1 MKCAIITIT
10 NGSNYGNRLQNYA
23 VQRVLEKRN
32 ITVETLINLGNNEDN
47 YKTKIKSIVKN
58 VLKTTLL
65 YKKYNNEIKRLNAF
79 KKFNKYNIRFSK
91 NSISNTKISTKI
103 LKQYDCFI
111 CGSDQIWNPNYKENA
126 KVNFLGF
133 VENRKKIAY
142 APSFGVSNIPD
153 NRKEEIKN
161 WLNKIDYLSVR
172 ENEGKKIIEELTN
185 RKDVEILL
193 DPTMMLT
200 SEEWDKIS
208 KKPNQLKND
217 KYILNY
223 FLGELSEERRKQIDI
238 VAKENNCEIINIL
251 DKNSPFYQTDPSE
264 FLYLEKNAFLIC
276 TDSFHSCVFA
286 IIYNRPFV
294 VFDREDNTVSMNSRI
309 ETLLNKF
316 MLQDR
321 KYNGKLTEEQLKH
334 NYENA
339 YKILEKEKQKAYNF
353 LNTAL
358 DIKENEIERK

>member
-1 MKCAIITIT
+1 MKKIGIVTICDY
-10 NGSNYGNRLQNYA
+10 NNYGNRLQNYA
-23 VQRVLEKRN
+23 LQEILKQYNCNVKTIQNDFKLNQAYKKKKVF
-32 ITVETLINLGNNEDN
+32 LIRIKFILK
-47 YKTKIKSIVKN
+47 YIKKTFIVKKTER
-58 VLKTTLL
+58 LKFFL
-65 YKKYNNEIKRLNAF
+65 
-79 KKFNKYNIRFSK
+79 KFNKYINI
-91 NSISNTKISTKI
+91 TKSVFNLMGNNNLSRYNYII
-103 LKQYDCFI
+103 V
-111 CGSDQIWNPNYKENA
+111 GSDQVWNPNFGRLTEFDLLDFTDNKNKISFSASFGIDSLPEDYKKTTEYA
-126 KVNFLGF
+126 LKKF
-133 VENRKKIAY
+133 KKI
-142 APSFGVSNIPD
+142 
-153 NRKEEIKN
+153 
-161 WLNKIDYLSVR
+161 SVR
-172 ENEGKKIIEELTN
+172 EDAGKKIIKDLTG
-185 RKDVEILL
+185 RTDIEVLV
-193 DPTMMLT
+193 DPTMLL
-200 SEEWDKIS
+200 SAKEWDEVAKRP
-208 KKPNQLKND
+208 KQLNKD

-223 FLGELSEERRKQIDI
+223 FLGEMSEKRKQEIEKI
-238 VAKENNCEIINIL
+238 AKENDCEIINIL
-251 DKNSPFYQTDPSE
+251 DKNSPFYQTGPSE

-339 YKILEKEKQKAYNF
+339 YKILEKEKQKAYDF

>member
-1 MKCAIITIT
+1 MKAGIITICD
-10 NGSNYGNRLQNYA
+10 NNNYGNRLQNYA
-23 VQRVLEKRN
+23 LQHILEKHFNEVITLKNEPYSNTKDKYLLRLIKNISYKGTYSQDLEKRKMFENFNRN
-32 ITVETLINLGNNEDN
+32 IKFSNKKITAYSNL
-47 YKTKIKSIVKN
+47 
-58 VLKTTLL
+58 
-65 YKKYNNEIKRLNAF
+65 
-79 KKFNKYNIRFSK
+79 KKFDFVF
-91 NSISNTKISTKI
+91 T
-103 LKQYDCFI
+103 
-111 CGSDQIWNPNYKENA
+111 GSDQVWNPNIARLREVDVLANVEYKKRIA
-126 KVNFLGF
+126 FSASLGVN
-133 VENRKKIAY
+133 EISNKYHKIIKK
-142 APSFGVSNIPD
+142 
-153 NRKEEIKN
+153 EISKF
-161 WLNKIDYLSVR
+161 KAISVR
-172 ENEGKKIIEELTN
+172 EIAGKNIIEKLTK
-185 RKDVEILL
+185 RDDIKVLV
-193 DPTMMLT
+193 DPTMLL
-200 SEEWDKIS
+200 SAKEWDEVAKRP
-208 KKPNQLKND
+208 KQLKKD

-223 FLGELSEERRKQIDI
+223 FLGKMSEKRKQEIEKI
-238 VAKENNCEIINIL
+238 AKENDCEIINIL
-251 DKNSPFYQTDPSE
+251 DKNSPFYQTGPSE